1 MIFKTKSDIINLRF
15 LTNKYEKELLFMK
28 NKKVYIAIGADI
40 LHSAHINIIN
50 KGAEYGEVIIGLLS
64 DEAIA
69 SYKRVPIFSYDVR
82 KEIFSNL
89 KNVTSVIKQETLDY
103 TTNLR
108 TIKPDYVIHG
118 DDWRE
123 GVQQLVRENV
133 IKVLAELGGE
143 LIEVPYTRGISATE
157 TQNLLKKDL
166 KAPDYRRGLLK
177 QMLHLKP
184 FVSVMEASNGLTG
197 LIVENTKVLDETT
210 GLPRSFDAMWISS
223 LCDSTFKGKPDI
235 ELVDLTSRINTMN
248 EIMEVTTKPIIL
260 DGDTG
265 GKEEHFVFNVKTL
278 ERIGVSAVIIED
290 KTGLKKNSL
299 FGTDV
304 LQKLED
310 PHVFASKIKA
320 GKQALTTRDF
330 LIIARLESLIAGKD
344 IADALM
350 RAKIY
355 IDAGAD
361 GIMIHSK
368 SKTGD
373 DIIEFI
379 SEFRKYSKDIPI
391 IVVPT
396 SYNHWTEKELAEK
409 GANIIIHANHLL
421 RSAYPAMVK
430 TAETILKNGRSKEA
444 DQYCLPIKDVLRLIP
459 GGE

>member
-1 MIFKTKSDIINLRF
+1 M
-15 LTNKYEKELLFMK
+15 
-28 NKKVYIAIGADI
+28 KKVYIAIGADI
-40 LHSAHINIIN
+40 LHPGHLNVIN
-50 KGAEYGEVIIGLLS
+50 KGAEFGRVIIGLLS

-69 SYKRVPIFSYDVR
+69 SYKRVPIYNYEIR

-89 KNVTSVIKQETLDY
+89 KNVSEVVKQETLDY
-103 TTNLR
+103 TENLR
-108 TIKPDYVIHG
+108 RIKPDFVVHG

-123 GVQQLVRENV
+123 GAQQRVRERV
-133 IKVLAELGGE
+133 IEVLKEWGGK
-143 LIEVPYTRGISATE
+143 LIEVPYTKGFSSTS
-157 TQNLLKKDL
+157 TQSEITKDL
-166 KAPDYRRGLLK
+166 KSPDYRRGLLK
-177 QMLHLKP
+177 KMLHLKP
-184 FVSVMEASNGLTG
+184 FVNVMEASNGLSG
-197 LIVENTKVLDETT
+197 LIVENTSVIDKET

-235 ELVDLTSRINTMN
+235 ELVDLTSRINTIN
-248 EIMEVTTKPIIL
+248 EIMDVTTKPIIL

-278 ERIGVSAVIIED
+278 ERIGVSAIIVED

-304 LQKLED
+304 VQTLED
-310 PHVFASKIKA
+310 PHVFAHKIKA

-330 LIIARLESLIAGKD
+330 LIFARLESLIAGKD
-344 IADALM
+344 VADAMM
-350 RAKIY
+350 RAKLY
-355 IDAGAD
+355 IEAGAD

-379 SEFRKYSKDIPI
+379 RQFREYSKDIPVV
-391 IVVPT
+391 VVPT
-396 SYNHWTEKELAEK
+396 SYNHFTEKELAEK

-421 RSAYPAMVK
+421 RAAYPAMVK
-430 TAETILKNGRSKEA
+430 AAESILTNGRSKEA
-444 DQYCLPIKDVLRLIP
+444 DEFCLPIKKVLTLIP